1 MLILSE
7 GFSQSLMDR
16 EAIEKLMQKEYVT
29 WVAHITLDQKA
40 KNRAKGQADA
50 FKCLPLTYFCQLNLA
65 SQNHKAS
72 QNDIISWET
81 SVLKLSFNGHFRFKS
96 LTTHK

>member
-1 MLILSE
+1 
-7 GFSQSLMDR
+7 MDG
-16 EAIEKLMQKEYVT
+16 EDIEKLVQKEYVT
-29 WVAHITLDQKA
+29 WAAHITLAQKA
-40 KNRAKGQADA
+40 KYRAKGQAVA
-50 FKCLPLTYFCQLNLA
+50 FKYLPLTFCQLNLA

-81 SVLKLSFNGHFRFKS
+81 SVLKLSFDGHFRFKS